1 MLQTLRFKRKHK
13 KVIQDSKAR
22 RQIKERVNYLLF
34 KFHDFLMLGLKD
46 NSFLWKK
53 YILAPL
59 FYGMDKNYSSGVG
72 TAAQRY

>member
-1 MLQTLRFKRKHK
+1 
-13 KVIQDSKAR
+13 
-22 RQIKERVNYLLF
+22 
-34 KFHDFLMLGLKD
+34 MLGLKD